1 MNAWYHRAC
10 SRGPGLLRYLVHS
23 YILQV
28 GARDAVHHL
37 VVIVT
42 FLSIKSQ
49 FVTFED
55 HEMLLE
61 GLSLCFKVALAGV
74 IDDVLIRILILKASK
89 ALQDHLWCP

>member
-1 MNAWYHRAC
+1 MEILATILLTLLLVRGGGRVLAWYHRAC

-28 GARDAVHHL
+28 GARDAVHDL
-37 VVIVT
+37 VVIVA

-49 FVTFED
+49 FVALED

-61 GLSLCFKVALAGV
+61 GLSLCF
-74 IDDVLIRILILKASK
+74 
-89 ALQDHLWCP
+89 